1 MKNSFLSGN
10 FQVLYVAGCFYR
22 SMLYHKN
29 LCNYLPTSADGTYT
43 LNDAVSDDDD
53 LISGK
58 LVVSIKREQLE
69 DLERSHLAII
79 SIG

>member
-1 MKNSFLSGN
+1 MWLAVFH
-10 FQVLYVAGCFYR
+10 R
-22 SMLYHKN
+22 SMLYHKT
-29 LCNYLPTSADGTYT
+29 LCNYLPISADGTYT